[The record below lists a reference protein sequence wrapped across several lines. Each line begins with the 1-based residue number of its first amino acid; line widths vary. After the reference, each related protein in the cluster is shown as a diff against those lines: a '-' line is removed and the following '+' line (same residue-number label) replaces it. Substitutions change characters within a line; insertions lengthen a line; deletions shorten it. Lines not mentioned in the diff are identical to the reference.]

1 MTSWRT
7 RIAGPALAAAL
18 SITMGEPALAQRG
31 NPQMAFAGQSID
43 EMVADFMAEHAI
55 PGLAL
60 AIVQAPYIPRVTGYG
75 LADVGKK
82 LLVSSNTLFDLGQM
96 IEAYTGVAI
105 MQLVEQGRLGLDDPA
120 SHHLPDLPGAW
131 SGITVRHL
139 LMHASGL
146 RDYREAVGAAAAPA
160 AAIAGIAGLAPAFA
174 PGTDVAASAT
184 DYLLLGL
191 IVEAASG
198 QSYRDFVQRNQIE
211 RLGLRHTVF
220 AQDLGQVKRESVETS
235 GGRHAGFLADP
246 ALVNPTE
253 PATGYAGEGGRD
265 PVPVRVPPAAFLPGG
280 LLASAQDVSLW
291 DIGLAGAILV
301 KEPANRALLYG
312 GARLADGRAVPVM
325 GGWRF
330 PGHKGLM
337 YVIGSTA
344 GQSAFLSRFTDP
356 DELVCV
362 TLLVNRE
369 GIDLSQLAR
378 RIAGAYDTRLGPPQ
392 GAPGMRAR
400 QSPFGVAETIG
411 RLEAVL
417 KQGGVGIMARIDH
430 AAGARSAGIDLPATE
445 QLIFGNPAAGTPL
458 MLSRRSVAL
467 DLPLRALAWEENG
480 AVWLGYTD
488 PVEIAHRNG
497 VVDRDPQA
505 LTMRHRLDAATLKAV
520 TPY

>member
-7 RIAGPALAAAL
+7 RIAGPALAAAFSL
-18 SITMGEPALAQRG
+18 TLTEPAVAQRG
-31 NPQMAFAGQSID
+31 NPQMAFGGQSID
-43 EMVADFMAEHAI
+43 EMVVEFMAEHAI

-75 LADVGKK
+75 LADVAKK

-96 IEAYTGVAI
+96 IEAYTGVAVL
-105 MQLVEQGRLGLDDPA
+105 QLVEQGKLGLDDA
-120 SHHLPDLPGAW
+120 IGRHLKDLPAAW
-131 SGITVRHL
+131 TAISVRHL
-139 LMHASGL
+139 LMHASGIP
-146 RDYREAVGAAAAPA
+146 DYRAAAGTDATPAQAVAAAA
-160 AAIAGIAGLAPAFA
+160 GQSLAFA
-174 PGTDVAASAT
+174 PGADVAASAT

-198 QSYRDFVQRNQIE
+198 QGYRDFVQRNQIE
-211 RLGLRHTVF
+211 RLGLKHTVF
-220 AQDLGQVKRESVETS
+220 AQDLAAVKREAVETT
-235 GGRHAGFLADP
+235 GGRHAGFLTDP
-246 ALVNPTE
+246 ALINPTE
-253 PATGYAGEGGRD
+253 PATGYRSDSGGD
-265 PVPVRVPPAAFLPGG
+265 PVPFRAPAAAFLPGA

-312 GARLADGRAVPVM
+312 GARLNDGRAVPVM

-337 YVIGSTA
+337 YVVGSTA

-369 GIDLSQLAR
+369 GVDLSQLAR
-378 RIAGAYDTRLGPPQ
+378 RIAGAYDTRLGPPE

-400 QSPFGVAETIG
+400 QSPYGVAETIT

-430 AAGARSAGIDLPATE
+430 AAGARTAGIVLPATE
-445 QLIFGNPAAGTPL
+445 QLIFGNPAAGTQL

-467 DLPLRALAWEENG
+467 DLPLRALAWEEGG

-497 VVDRDPQA
+497 VADRDAQA